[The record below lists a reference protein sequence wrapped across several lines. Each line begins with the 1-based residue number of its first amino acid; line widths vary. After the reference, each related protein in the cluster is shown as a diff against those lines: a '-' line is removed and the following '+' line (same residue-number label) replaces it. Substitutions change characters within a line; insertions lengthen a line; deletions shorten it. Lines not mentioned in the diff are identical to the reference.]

1 MYLII
6 RVQERQNNMVKDLI
20 KRQSKE
26 TYKGKDG
33 KEHHY
38 YNLYLVLESGK
49 YIQIKACFEN
59 DKQILNALA
68 KYVG

>member
-1 MYLII
+1 
-6 RVQERQNNMVKDLI
+6 MVKELI
-20 KRQSKE
+20 KKQSKE

-49 YIQIKACFEN
+49 YIQIKPAFDN
-59 DKQILNALA
+59 DKALLNAVA

>member
-1 MYLII
+1 MI
-6 RVQERQNNMVKDLI
+6 KGLI

-26 TYKGKDG
+26 IYKGKDG

-38 YNLYLVLESGK
+38 YNLYLELESGK
-49 YIQIKACFEN
+49 YIQIKAVFDN
-59 DKQILNALA
+59 DKAILNALA